1 MLNLTK
7 LEKEKIL
14 KYLYKNYQNINF
26 DNIDKDDF
34 FKKNTGLNF
43 FEKEELLL
51 AVSSLVFE
59 DLDKNFLK
67 ETKSNINKI
76 TKTNDKISFLLNKR
90 FQLEARNKNLIK
102 KIFIHLIRNNN
113 SNKVLN
119 YIYSVA
125 DIIWKISSDRSVD
138 FNYYTKRL
146 ILSSVYLKIL
156 ILIFYRDNL
165 TNKDIELEIQK
176 SLEHIKLVSQFKIK
190 FNFLKN
196 VKEFFSLFL
205 FKKLVAVFK
214 LF

>member
-14 KYLYKNYQNINF
+14 KYFYKNYQNINF

-34 FKKNTGLNF
+34 FKKNTRLNF

-165 TNKDIELEIQK
+165 TDKDIEVEIQK
-176 SLEHIKLVSQFKIK
+176 SLEHIKLISQFKIK

-196 VKEFFSLFL
+196 VKEFFSLFSMQKAGRG
-205 FKKLVAVFK
+205 F
-214 LF
+214 

>member
-1 MLNLTK
+1 M
-7 LEKEKIL
+7 
-14 KYLYKNYQNINF
+14 
-26 DNIDKDDF
+26 
-34 FKKNTGLNF
+34 KKNPFTI

-102 KIFIHLIRNNN
+102 KIFIHLIKNNN

-165 TNKDIELEIQK
+165 TEKDIELEIQK

-190 FNFLKN
+190 FDFLKN
-196 VKEFFSLFL
+196 IKEFFLTFL
-205 FKKLVAVFK
+205 FILIFFLYILLMYLLLEILNNQVHFDR
-214 LF
+214 

>member
-1 MLNLTK
+1 MINLNK

-14 KYLYKNYQNINF
+14 KYFYKNYQNINF

-34 FKKNTGLNF
+34 FQKNTWLNF

-90 FQLEARNKNLIK
+90 FQLEKRNKNLIK
-102 KIFIHLIRNNN
+102 KIFIHLIKNNN
-113 SNKVLN
+113 PNKVLN

-125 DIIWKISSDRSVD
+125 DIIWKISNDRSVD

-165 TNKDIELEIQK
+165 TNKDIEVEIQK
-176 SLEHIKLVSQFKIK
+176 SLEHIKLLSQFKIK

-196 VKEFFSLFL
+196 VKEFFSF
-205 FKKLVAVFK
+205 FSMQKVGRGF
-214 LF
+214 

>member
-14 KYLYKNYQNINF
+14 KYFYKNYQNINF

-34 FKKNTGLNF
+34 FKKNTRLNF
-43 FEKEELLL
+43 FEKEELFL

-113 SNKVLN
+113 SNNVLN

-125 DIIWKISSDRSVD
+125 DITWKISSDRSVD

-165 TNKDIELEIQK
+165 TEKEIELEIQK

-196 VKEFFSLFL
+196 VKEFFSLFSIQKAGRG
-205 FKKLVAVFK
+205 F
-214 LF
+214 

>member
-165 TNKDIELEIQK
+165 TDKDIEVEIQK

-196 VKEFFSLFL
+196 VKEFFSLFSIQKAGRG
-205 FKKLVAVFK
+205 F
-214 LF
+214 

>member
-7 LEKEKIL
+7 LEKEKVL
-14 KYLYKNYQNINF
+14 KYFYKNYQNINF

-34 FKKNTGLNF
+34 FKKNTRLNF

-165 TNKDIELEIQK
+165 TEKDIELEIQK

-196 VKEFFSLFL
+196 VKEFFSLFSIQKAGRG
-205 FKKLVAVFK
+205 F
-214 LF
+214 

>member
-14 KYLYKNYQNINF
+14 KYFYKNYQNINF

-76 TKTNDKISFLLNKR
+76 IKTNDKISFLLNKR
-90 FQLEARNKNLIK
+90 FQLEARNNNLIK
-102 KIFIHLIRNNN
+102 KIFIHLIKNNN

-165 TNKDIELEIQK
+165 TDKDIELEIQK

-196 VKEFFSLFL
+196 VKEFFSLFSIQKAGRG
-205 FKKLVAVFK
+205 F
-214 LF
+214 

>member
-14 KYLYKNYQNINF
+14 KYFYKNYQNINF

-34 FKKNTGLNF
+34 FKKNTRLNF

-165 TNKDIELEIQK
+165 TEKDIELEIQK
-176 SLEHIKLVSQFKIK
+176 SLDHIKLVSQFKIK

-196 VKEFFSLFL
+196 VKEFFSF
-205 FKKLVAVFK
+205 FSIQKAGRGF
-214 LF
+214 

>member
-14 KYLYKNYQNINF
+14 KYFYKNYQNINF
-26 DNIDKDDF
+26 DNINKDDF

-102 KIFIHLIRNNN
+102 KIFIHLIKNNN
-113 SNKVLN
+113 SKKVLN

-156 ILIFYRDNL
+156 ILIFYTDNL
-165 TNKDIELEIQK
+165 TDKDIEVEIQK

-196 VKEFFSLFL
+196 VKEFFSF
-205 FKKLVAVFK
+205 FSMQKVGRGF
-214 LF
+214 

>member
-14 KYLYKNYQNINF
+14 KYFYKNYQNINF
-26 DNIDKDDF
+26 NNIDKDDF
-34 FKKNTGLNF
+34 FKKITGLIF

-51 AVSSLVFE
+51 TVSNLVFE
-59 DLDKNFLK
+59 DLDKEFLK

-76 TKTNDKISFLLNKR
+76 VRTNDKISFLLNKR
-90 FQLEARNKNLIK
+90 FQLETRNKNLIK
-102 KIFIHLIRNNN
+102 KIFIHLIKNNN

-125 DIIWKISSDRSVD
+125 DIIWKVSSDRSVD

-165 TNKDIELEIQK
+165 TDKDIEVEIQK
-176 SLEHIKLVSQFKIK
+176 SLMHIKLASQFKIK

-196 VKEFFSLFL
+196 VKEFFRLFSMQKTGRG
-205 FKKLVAVFK
+205 F
-214 LF
+214 

>member
-34 FKKNTGLNF
+34 FKKNTRLNF

-76 TKTNDKISFLLNKR
+76 AKTNDKISFLLNKR

-165 TNKDIELEIQK
+165 TDKDIEVEIQK

-196 VKEFFSLFL
+196 VKEFFSLFSIQKAGRG
-205 FKKLVAVFK
+205 F
-214 LF
+214 

>member
-14 KYLYKNYQNINF
+14 KYFYKNYQNINF

-90 FQLEARNKNLIK
+90 FQLEARNNNLIK
-102 KIFIHLIRNNN
+102 KIFIHLIKNNN

-165 TNKDIELEIQK
+165 TDKDIELEIQK

-196 VKEFFSLFL
+196 VKEFFSF
-205 FKKLVAVFK
+205 FSIQKAGRGF
-214 LF
+214 

>member
-1 MLNLTK
+1 MRNLTK

-102 KIFIHLIRNNN
+102 KIFIHLIKNNN

-165 TNKDIELEIQK
+165 TDKDIEVEIQK

-196 VKEFFSLFL
+196 VKEFFSLFSIQKAGRG
-205 FKKLVAVFK
+205 F
-214 LF
+214 

>member
-1 MLNLTK
+1 MLNLNK

-14 KYLYKNYQNINF
+14 KYFYKNYQNINL
-26 DNIDKDDF
+26 DHIDKDDF
-34 FKKNTGLNF
+34 FQKNTGLNF

-90 FQLEARNKNLIK
+90 FQLEKRNKNLIK
-102 KIFIHLIRNNN
+102 KIFIHLIKNNN
-113 SNKVLN
+113 PNKVLN

-125 DIIWKISSDRSVD
+125 DIIWKISNDRSVD

-165 TNKDIELEIQK
+165 TEKDIELEIQK

-196 VKEFFSLFL
+196 VKEFFSF
-205 FKKLVAVFK
+205 FSMQKVGRGF
-214 LF
+214 

>member
-14 KYLYKNYQNINF
+14 KYFYKNYQNINF

-34 FKKNTGLNF
+34 FKKNTRLNF

-102 KIFIHLIRNNN
+102 KIFINLIRNNN

-165 TNKDIELEIQK
+165 TEKDIELEIQK

-190 FNFLKN
+190 FSFLKN
-196 VKEFFSLFL
+196 VKEFFSLFSIQKAGRG
-205 FKKLVAVFK
+205 F
-214 LF
+214 

>member
-14 KYLYKNYQNINF
+14 KYFYKNYQNINF

-51 AVSSLVFE
+51 AVTSLVFE

-67 ETKSNINKI
+67 KTKSNINKI

-165 TNKDIELEIQK
+165 TDKDIEVEIQK

-196 VKEFFSLFL
+196 VKEFFSLFSIQKAGRG
-205 FKKLVAVFK
+205 F
-214 LF
+214 

>member
-7 LEKEKIL
+7 LEKKKIL
-14 KYLYKNYQNINF
+14 KYFYKNYQNINF
-26 DNIDKDDF
+26 DNTDKDDF
-34 FKKNTGLNF
+34 FKKNTRLNF

-156 ILIFYRDNL
+156 MLIFYRDNL
-165 TNKDIELEIQK
+165 TDKDIEVEIQK

-196 VKEFFSLFL
+196 VKKFFSLFSMQKAGRG
-205 FKKLVAVFK
+205 F
-214 LF
+214 

>member
-14 KYLYKNYQNINF
+14 KYFYKNYQNINF

-34 FKKNTGLNF
+34 FKKNTRLNF

-125 DIIWKISSDRSVD
+125 DIIWMISSDRSVD

-165 TNKDIELEIQK
+165 TEKDIELEIQK

-196 VKEFFSLFL
+196 VKEFFSLFSIQKAGRG
-205 FKKLVAVFK
+205 F
-214 LF
+214 

>member
-14 KYLYKNYQNINF
+14 KYFYKNYQNINF

-34 FKKNTGLNF
+34 FKKNTRLNF

-165 TNKDIELEIQK
+165 TEKDIELEIEK

-196 VKEFFSLFL
+196 VKEFFSLFSIQKAGRG
-205 FKKLVAVFK
+205 F
-214 LF
+214 

>member
-165 TNKDIELEIQK
+165 TDKDIELEIQK

-196 VKEFFSLFL
+196 VKEFFSLFSIQKAGRG
-205 FKKLVAVFK
+205 F
-214 LF
+214 

>member
-14 KYLYKNYQNINF
+14 KYFYKNYQNINF
-26 DNIDKDDF
+26 DNIDKDNF

-90 FQLEARNKNLIK
+90 FQLEARNNNLIK
-102 KIFIHLIRNNN
+102 KIFIHLIKNNN

-165 TNKDIELEIQK
+165 TDKDIEVEIQK

-190 FNFLKN
+190 INFLKN
-196 VKEFFSLFL
+196 VKKFFSLFSIQKAGRG
-205 FKKLVAVFK
+205 F
-214 LF
+214 

>member
-14 KYLYKNYQNINF
+14 KYFYKNYQNINF

-34 FKKNTGLNF
+34 IKKNTRLNF

-67 ETKSNINKI
+67 KTKSYINKI

-165 TNKDIELEIQK
+165 TEKDIELEIQK

-196 VKEFFSLFL
+196 VKEFFSLFSIQKAGRG
-205 FKKLVAVFK
+205 F
-214 LF
+214 

>member
-14 KYLYKNYQNINF
+14 KYFYKNYQNINF

-34 FKKNTGLNF
+34 FKKNTRLNF

-90 FQLEARNKNLIK
+90 FQLEARNNNLIK
-102 KIFIHLIRNNN
+102 KIFIHLIKNNN

-146 ILSSVYLKIL
+146 VLSSVYLKIL

-165 TNKDIELEIQK
+165 TEKDIELEIQK

-196 VKEFFSLFL
+196 VKEFFSLFSIQKAGRG
-205 FKKLVAVFK
+205 F
-214 LF
+214 

>member
-14 KYLYKNYQNINF
+14 KYFYKNYQNINF

-34 FKKNTGLNF
+34 FKKNTRLNF

-67 ETKSNINKI
+67 ETKYNINKI

-165 TNKDIELEIQK
+165 TEKDIELEIQK

-196 VKEFFSLFL
+196 VKEFFSLFSIQKAGRG
-205 FKKLVAVFK
+205 F
-214 LF
+214 

>member
-14 KYLYKNYQNINF
+14 KYFYKNYQNINF

-90 FQLEARNKNLIK
+90 FQLEARNNNLIK
-102 KIFIHLIRNNN
+102 KIFIHLIKNNN
-113 SNKVLN
+113 SNKLLN

-165 TNKDIELEIQK
+165 TEKDIELEIQK

-196 VKEFFSLFL
+196 VKEFFSLFSIQKAGRG
-205 FKKLVAVFK
+205 F
-214 LF
+214 

>member
-14 KYLYKNYQNINF
+14 KYFYKNYQNINF
-26 DNIDKDDF
+26 DNINKDDF
-34 FKKNTGLNF
+34 FHKNIRLNF

-51 AVSSLVFE
+51 IVCSLVFE

-67 ETKSNINKI
+67 ETKPNINKI

-90 FQLEARNKNLIK
+90 FQLEKRNKDLIK
-102 KIFIHLIRNNN
+102 KIFIYLIKNNN

-125 DIIWKISSDRSVD
+125 DIIWKSSNDRSVD

-146 ILSSVYLKIL
+146 ILSSIYLKVL
-156 ILIFYRDNL
+156 ILIFYKDNL
-165 TNKDIELEIQK
+165 TDKDIEVEIQK
-176 SLEHIKLVSQFKIK
+176 SLEHIKLISQFKIK

-196 VKEFFSLFL
+196 VKEFFSLFSMQKAGRG
-205 FKKLVAVFK
+205 F
-214 LF
+214 

>member
-7 LEKEKIL
+7 LEKEEIL
-14 KYLYKNYQNINF
+14 KYFYKNYQNINF

-102 KIFIHLIRNNN
+102 KIFIHLIKNNN

-165 TNKDIELEIQK
+165 TDKDIEVEIQK

-196 VKEFFSLFL
+196 VKEFFSLFSIQKAGRG
-205 FKKLVAVFK
+205 F
-214 LF
+214 

>member
-14 KYLYKNYQNINF
+14 KYFYKNYQNINF

-34 FKKNTGLNF
+34 FKKNTRLNF

-165 TNKDIELEIQK
+165 TEKDIELEIQK

-190 FNFLKN
+190 FNFLTN
-196 VKEFFSLFL
+196 VKEFFSLFSIQKAGRG
-205 FKKLVAVFK
+205 F
-214 LF
+214 